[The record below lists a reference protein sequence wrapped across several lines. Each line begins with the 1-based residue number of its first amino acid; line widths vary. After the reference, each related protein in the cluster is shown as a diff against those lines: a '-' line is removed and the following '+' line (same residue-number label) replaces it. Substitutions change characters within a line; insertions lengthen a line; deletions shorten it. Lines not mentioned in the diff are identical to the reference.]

1 MSTALSIPGIVI
13 HCSATQ
19 EGEWFDIEDIDRW
32 HKARVWKG
40 CGYHFVIGLNGDIWQ
55 GRAVGEKGAHT
66 KGFNDWV
73 GVCYIGGL
81 DKYGEPADTRTAGQR
96 RAIAELVHA
105 FHMVFG
111 QISVVGH
118 RDFPGVTK
126 ECPCF
131 DVRSEFED
139 YWTE

>member
-1 MSTALSIPGIVI
+1 MSTALEIPGIVI
-13 HCSATQ
+13 HCSATPA
-19 EGEWFDIEDIDRW
+19 GEWFDIDDIDAW
-32 HKARVWKG
+32 HVARGWRG

-55 GRAVGEKGAHT
+55 GRKVGEKGAHAR
-66 KGFNDWV
+66 GYNDWV

-81 DKYGEPADTRTAGQR
+81 DAFGEPADTRTESQK
-96 RAIAELVHA
+96 RAMLELVHA

-111 QISVVGH
+111 PVAVVGH
-118 RDFPGVTK
+118 RDLPKVSK

-131 DVRSEFED
+131 DVQAEFSD